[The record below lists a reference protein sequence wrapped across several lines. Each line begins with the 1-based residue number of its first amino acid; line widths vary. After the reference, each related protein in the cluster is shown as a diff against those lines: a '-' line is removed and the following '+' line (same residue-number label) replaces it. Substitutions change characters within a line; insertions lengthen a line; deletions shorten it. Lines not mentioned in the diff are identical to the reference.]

1 MSWPWQTKTLLELV
15 RDAGLLPEVNII
27 SGVQNYIIFTSS
39 TCFILFSGHL
49 QTIFKN

>member
-27 SGVQNYIIFTSS
+27 FWSAELYNFYLKY
-39 TCFILFSGHL
+39 LFY
-49 QTIFKN
+49 FV